1 MPNSTER
8 LSEQDLMRYARHL
21 VLPGVGLE
29 GQQKLMRSSVLVV
42 GAGGLGSPAALYLA
56 AAGVGR
62 IGLVDFDDVEVTN
75 LQRQILHGTSTVGL
89 SKSQSAANRLH
100 DLNPSVDVHS
110 HDVRLT
116 SENAME
122 ILREYD
128 VILDGS
134 DNFPTRYLVNDAC
147 VFLGKP
153 DVYGSVFRFEGQVS
167 IFDAKS
173 GPCYRCLY
181 PEPPPPD
188 LVPDCAEGGVLGV
201 LPGVIGTLQA
211 VEALKLILGIGTPL
225 IGRLM
230 MAETLSMEFREM
242 KLKKNHSCVVCG
254 KNPTITSLIDY
265 EAFCRGKDEH
275 VDFEISVKDLQQ
287 RLAGGEKLVL
297 VDVREP
303 FEYSIANLRG
313 VLIPLRSLPDRTS
326 ELDPASEIIVYCHTG
341 SRSARA
347 VEFLRQ
353 AGFPKARNLA
363 GGIDAWSVEIDPS
376 VPRY

>member
-1 MPNSTER
+1 MPTAKEA

-29 GQQKLMRSSVLVV
+29 GQVKLMRSSVLII

-100 DLNPSVDVHS
+100 DLNPSVEVHS

-167 IFDAKS
+167 IFDAKK

-181 PEPPPPD
+181 PEPPPPHV
-188 LVPDCAEGGVLGV
+188 VPDCAEGGVLGV

-230 MAETLSMEFREM
+230 IAETLLMEFREM
-242 KLKKNHSCVVCG
+242 KLKKNDSCLVCG

-265 EAFCRGKDEH
+265 EAFCKGKDEP

-287 RLAGGEKLVL
+287 RLAGGEKLIL

-303 FEYSIANLRG
+303 FEFSIANLNG
-313 VLIPLRSLPDRTS
+313 VLIPLRSLPARTS
-326 ELDPASEIIVYCHTG
+326 ELDPDSEIIVYCHTG
-341 SRSARA
+341 NRSARA

-353 AGFPKARNLA
+353 SGFPKARNLA

>member
-1 MPNSTER
+1 MPTAKEA

-29 GQQKLMRSSVLVV
+29 GQVKLMRSSVLII

-167 IFDAKS
+167 IFDAKK

-181 PEPPPPD
+181 PEPPPPHV
-188 LVPDCAEGGVLGV
+188 VPDCAEGGVLGV

-230 MAETLSMEFREM
+230 IAETLLMEFREM
-242 KLKKNHSCVVCG
+242 KLKKNDSCLVCG

-265 EAFCRGKDEH
+265 EAFCKGKDEP

-287 RLAGGEKLVL
+287 RLAGGEKLIL

-303 FEYSIANLRG
+303 FEFSIANLNG
-313 VLIPLRSLPDRTS
+313 VLIPLRSLPARTS
-326 ELDPASEIIVYCHTG
+326 ELDPDSEIIVYCHTG
-341 SRSARA
+341 NRSARA

-353 AGFPKARNLA
+353 SGFPKARNLA

>member
-1 MPNSTER
+1 MPTAKDV

-100 DLNPSVDVHS
+100 DLNPSVEVRS

-167 IFDAKS
+167 IFDAKK

-181 PEPPPPD
+181 PEPPPPHV
-188 LVPDCAEGGVLGV
+188 VPDCAEGGVLGV

-230 MAETLSMEFREM
+230 IAETLLMEFREM
-242 KLKKNHSCVVCG
+242 RLKKNDSCVVCG
-254 KNPTITSLIDY
+254 KNSTITSLIDY
-265 EAFCRGKDEH
+265 EAFCKGKDEP

-287 RLAGGEKLVL
+287 RLAGGEKLIL

-303 FEYSIANLRG
+303 FEFSIANLNG
-313 VLIPLRSLPDRTS
+313 VLIPLRSLPARTS
-326 ELDPASEIIVYCHTG
+326 ELDPESEIIVYCHTG

-353 AGFPKARNLA
+353 SGFPKARNLA